1 MCINTYCKHLIIDLT
16 NKAPCGLEMTLTT
29 RLTRKYP
36 QQNQKLRL
44 PQNHQK

>member
-1 MCINTYCKHLIIDLT
+1 MLSLASDII
-16 NKAPCGLEMTLTT
+16 LELEHQKQCLTT

-36 QQNQKLRL
+36 QQNYKLRL